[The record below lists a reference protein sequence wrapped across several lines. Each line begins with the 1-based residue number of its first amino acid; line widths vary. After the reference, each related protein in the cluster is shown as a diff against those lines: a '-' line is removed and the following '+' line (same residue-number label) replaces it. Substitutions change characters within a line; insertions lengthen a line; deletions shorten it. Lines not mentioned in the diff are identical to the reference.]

1 MASVKVP
8 SLAAGRV
15 HVPVGHCG
23 CPVWAEREA
32 EPLGTP
38 PADARSDDCYDRAME
53 VVKIRPRGYCHGV
66 VEAIRALR
74 QVSEERPGEPV
85 AMLGY
90 LVHNEHVT
98 REFSDRGVRLV
109 DAPSRLEALEQV
121 NEGTVVL
128 TAHGVSPE
136 VKARAR
142 AKGLNVV
149 DATCTDVIRTHDLVR
164 RLSQEGYTIIYI
176 GKSGHPEPEG
186 VLGEAPAQL
195 HLVESVEDV
204 DRLELDTDKLAVT
217 TQTTLSMWDTQEI
230 IKRLQERFPHIEVHN
245 EICNA
250 TQERQ
255 QAAVEAAATCDLVI
269 VVGSSR
275 SSNSQRLVQVVENL
289 AHRPAHLVDTAADL
303 RPEWFQG
310 VDRVGVTSG
319 ASTPTQITRAVI
331 EALEQMAAETV
342 TAVPAPSTPDS
353 GPAAAR

>member
-1 MASVKVP
+1 
-8 SLAAGRV
+8 
-15 HVPVGHCG
+15 
-23 CPVWAEREA
+23 
-32 EPLGTP
+32 
-38 PADARSDDCYDRAME
+38 ME

-74 QVSEERPGEPV
+74 LASEEHPDEPV

-109 DAPSRLEALEQV
+109 DAPSRLEALDQV
-121 NEGTVVL
+121 DSGTVVL

-136 VKARAR
+136 VKERAV

-164 RLSQEGYTIIYI
+164 RLREDGYTIIYI

-186 VLGEAPAQL
+186 VLGEAPDAF
-195 HLVESVEDV
+195 HLVESLDAV
-204 DRLELDTDKLAVT
+204 DQLEIASEKLAVT
-217 TQTTLSMWDTQEI
+217 TQTTLSMWDTSAI
-230 IKRLQERFPHIEVHN
+230 IARLKERFPHIEVHN

-255 QAAVEAAATCDLVI
+255 QAAVEAASGCDLVI

-275 SSNSQRLVQVVENL
+275 SSNSQRLVQVVSDL
-289 AHRPAHLVDTAADL
+289 AHRPAYLVDTAADL
-303 RPEWFQG
+303 KPEWFTG
-310 VDRVGVTSG
+310 INRVGVTSG
-319 ASTPTQITRAVI
+319 ASTPTQITRKVI
-331 EALEQMAAETV
+331 DVLEAMDDQAEVTTGLE
-342 TAVPAPSTPDS
+342 PSALGS
-353 GPAAAR
+353 G